1 MIKDVIVINHIDC
14 RNDNILMSNKPGIPG
29 LTIKK
34 FKTIISKLEVYINYK
49 Y

>member
-34 FKTIISKLEVYINYK
+34 FKIK
-49 Y
+49 YHNIKIRSIY